1 MRPIWWV
8 TFAGFAAACSIW
20 TTRSEAAAC
29 SVDTDCLDNGITCG
43 TDVCTKSGT
52 CVPAGS
58 DPGTCTTVGTC
69 KCNGLFSVLCN
80 PQNHTCT
87 ITSADGGLNS
97 SGGGTSG
104 KGSGGGGQDAGVS
117 GGFDAG
123 ATPTGMDASIP
134 QGSSGSTASAGSQ
147 TAGGSSGTLAVTS
160 GGSSGTASASGTGG
174 NGTTSTGTASGASAS
189 GVAAGGTEPAAK
201 SSGCTLGFG
210 AGHASSGLLGI
221 AIGAWSIGVRRRRR
235 GPAQRPS
242 LLTNT

>member
-1 MRPIWWV
+1 MRPIWLV

-87 ITSADGGLNS
+87 ITSSDGGLNS
-97 SGGGTSG
+97 GGG
-104 KGSGGGGQDAGVS
+104 VCRR
-117 GGFDAG
+117 
-123 ATPTGMDASIP
+123 
-134 QGSSGSTASAGSQ
+134 
-147 TAGGSSGTLAVTS
+147 AGGRVFAGQVDDECAMPASLELGD
-160 GGSSGTASASGTGG
+160 GGSPAPSAVVRAVDEPESGHC
-174 NGTTSTGTASGASAS
+174 
-189 GVAAGGTEPAAK
+189 VDFAAWI
-201 SSGCTLGFG
+201 S
-210 AGHASSGLLGI
+210 H
-221 AIGAWSIGVRRRRR
+221 
-235 GPAQRPS
+235 
-242 LLTNT
+242 